1 MKKFGSIIIAIFALM
16 TFFLAGT
23 PKVSRATKQNKEEFA
38 DQLGKQITLVGEAQ
52 NLKEGSLLAGKNF
65 SIFIDSLESWPN
77 EFAFKKV
84 VVTGVVI
91 ERHDL
96 PVYIKRP
103 GSLPQAGIAV
113 PPGTDLHKAA
123 HRYLLKDA
131 KWKLQ

>member
-91 ERHDL
+91 ERH
-96 PVYIKRP
+96 

>member
-1 MKKFGSIIIAIFALM
+1 M

>member
-1 MKKFGSIIIAIFALM
+1 M

-91 ERHDL
+91 ERH
-96 PVYIKRP
+96 